1 MSKQRILVVDDEE
14 RIRKLVVLY
23 LETGTFEI
31 VEADNGDTALELAL
45 NESFDLIILDIMM
58 PGLDGIEVT
67 KQIREH
73 KSTPIILLTAKGE
86 ESDVLD
92 GFESGA
98 DDYVIKPFSP
108 REVLQR
114 AKAILKRSSETAYLK
129 FDSKNR
135 DIIVYEH
142 IEIDNDAHKV
152 TANGELV
159 NLTPKEYDL
168 LLFLATSPEK
178 VFDRKELLKEVW
190 NYEFYGDLRT
200 VDTHIKRL
208 REKLNDVSPEASQM
222 IQTVWGIGY
231 KFEENPE

>member
-1 MSKQRILVVDDEE
+1 MSKQKILVVDDEE

-23 LETGTFEI
+23 LETDEFEI
-31 VEADNGDTALELAL
+31 TETDNGQDALNLALEQ
-45 NESFDLIILDIMM
+45 EFDLIILDIMM
-58 PGLDGIEVT
+58 PELDGIEVT
-67 KQIREH
+67 KQIRQE

-86 ESDVLD
+86 ENDVLD
-92 GFESGA
+92 GFEAGA

-129 FDSKNR
+129 FDTTNR
-135 DIIVYEH
+135 DIIVFEH
-142 IEIDNDAHKV
+142 LEIDNDAHKV
-152 TANGELV
+152 TANNELV

-168 LLFLATSPEK
+168 LLFLAMSPDK

-208 REKLNDVSPEASQM
+208 REKLNDVSPKASQM

-231 KFEENPE
+231 KFEEHP

>member
-1 MSKQRILVVDDEE
+1 MNKQRILVVDDEE

-23 LETGTFEI
+23 LETDLFEI
-31 VEADNGDTALELAL
+31 VEADNGDDALELAL
-45 NESFDLIILDIMM
+45 NESFDLVILDIMM
-58 PGLDGIEVT
+58 PGLNGIEVT
-67 KQIREH
+67 KQIRTH

-86 ESDVLD
+86 EADVLE
-92 GFESGA
+92 GFEAGA
-98 DDYVIKPFSP
+98 DDYVTKPFSP

-129 FDSKNR
+129 FDSTNR
-135 DIIVYEH
+135 DIIVFEH
-142 IEIDNDAHKV
+142 LEIDNDAHKV

-168 LLFLATSPEK
+168 LLFLAMSPEK

-208 REKLNDVSPEASQM
+208 REKLNDVSPEASLM